1 MRQFIAK
8 VLCLSV
14 TLGFCFVAVSSVQAA
29 DRSAAQIL
37 KEIDAVK
44 LPTLDSKKKTDRSA
58 VVNNQIM
65 RRESAQKRARLIR
78 ELYKVAPDNKRILP
92 LMEER
97 WSTLGSQLEKGK
109 YDELIHELDD
119 VLAHAKDRKLK
130 IEASFN
136 RAQLKLNPVSSK
148 RVPDPSAV
156 DNFLALAPKDPRGA
170 SLLGSAATATDDE
183 KKKAALTE
191 RLVKE
196 YPDSDMAGMLQ
207 GSHSKTE
214 SVGKIFH
221 LEFTDAITG
230 GTVSMTSLRGK
241 VVVIDFWATWCGPC
255 VAEMPKMKTL
265 YAKFRDQGVEFIGV
279 SLDQSKDKGG
289 LDSLKKFVKEEGI
302 EWPQYYQGKFW
313 NGDFSKSWG
322 INSIPCVF
330 IVAAD
335 GKLYSAEARGKLE
348 EMIPKLLE
356 RKGSIAAADNGADK

>member
-1 MRQFIAK
+1 
-8 VLCLSV
+8 
-14 TLGFCFVAVSSVQAA
+14 
-29 DRSAAQIL
+29 
-37 KEIDAVK
+37 
-44 LPTLDSKKKTDRSA
+44 
-58 VVNNQIM
+58 
-65 RRESAQKRARLIR
+65 
-78 ELYKVAPDNKRILP
+78 
-92 LMEER
+92 
-97 WSTLGSQLEKGK
+97 
-109 YDELIHELDD
+109 
-119 VLAHAKDRKLK
+119 
-130 IEASFN
+130 
-136 RAQLKLNPVSSK
+136 
-148 RVPDPSAV
+148 
-156 DNFLALAPKDPRGA
+156 
-170 SLLGSAATATDDE
+170 
-183 KKKAALTE
+183 
-191 RLVKE
+191 
-196 YPDSDMAGMLQ
+196 MAGMLQ